1 MAHCLVYIVGH
12 GKYGFLGFGRSRH
25 SHPTTIDN
33 NCLIYLIWCFRP
45 NMIVNWDHYLRYA
58 FNKRLN
64 TMKHQPAANFIST
77 FYMYFMI
84 GIPSFQM
91 LKSCSNLPPILPG
104 VELKDLLR
112 PRRMEFLMPF
122 QWGYTDILW
131 ELSGRG
137 YIKIQKKHG
146 ETIH

>member
-1 MAHCLVYIVGH
+1 MIGEFMAHCLVYIVGH

-77 FYMYFMI
+77 FLYVFYDWNSLI
-84 GIPSFQM
+84 LDAEIL
-91 LKSCSNLPPILPG
+91 LKSPSDPAWSGAKRPPSTSAHG
-104 VELKDLLR
+104 VFDAFS
-112 PRRMEFLMPF
+112 M
-122 QWGYTDILW
+122 GIY
-131 ELSGRG
+131 
-137 YIKIQKKHG
+137 
-146 ETIH
+146 